1 MDMAKQEMV
10 DHLMEAIMS
19 LETTEECRKFFSDI
33 CTDDELNKISRRV
46 DIAKRIVRGDTYRK
60 ILEDTNASNITI
72 SRLKGVME
80 REGSVLAD
88 VVKRF

>member
-1 MDMAKQEMV
+1 MDKAKQEMI
-10 DHLMEAIMS
+10 DHLMEAIMT
-19 LETTEECRKFFSDI
+19 LETTEECHKFFSDI

-46 DIAKRIVRGDTYRK
+46 DIAKRSVRGDTYRK
-60 ILEDTNASNITI
+60 ILEDTNAANITI

-88 VVKRF
+88 VVKRI